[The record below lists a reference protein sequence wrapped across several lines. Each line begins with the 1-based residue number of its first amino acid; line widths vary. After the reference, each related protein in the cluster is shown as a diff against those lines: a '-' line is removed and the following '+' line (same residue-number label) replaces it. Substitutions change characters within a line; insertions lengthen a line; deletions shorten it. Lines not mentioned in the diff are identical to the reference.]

1 MEGTQEIKRAGQE
14 FFRYIFNQQREFQ
27 NIVSTHKSREE
38 LECRLG
44 EHHDKHKWNM
54 FIQQCKN
61 LVRWRSEKKSA
72 SV

>member
-1 MEGTQEIKRAGQE
+1 MQDKSELNKIGKE
-14 FFRYIFNQQREFQ
+14 FFTYVLKQQREFR
-27 NIVSTHKSREE
+27 NIIKTRKSREE